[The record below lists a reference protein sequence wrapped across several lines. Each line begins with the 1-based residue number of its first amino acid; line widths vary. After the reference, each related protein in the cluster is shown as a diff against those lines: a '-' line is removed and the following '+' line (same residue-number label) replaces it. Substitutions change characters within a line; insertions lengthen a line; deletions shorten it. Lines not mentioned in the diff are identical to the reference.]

1 MSVEHRAKASQDFSA
16 RKIKRM
22 DDTEMIDMQTTN
34 KKLVGMEMQYD
45 PTVDFSIFG
54 LNKVGPLQDK
64 INNAD
69 PKFSSTFNDQDSGS
83 TAEKK
88 ETSKSGADISNNL
101 PED

>member
-1 MSVEHRAKASQDFSA
+1 VSVEHRAKATQDFSA

-54 LNKVGPLQDK
+54 LNKVGPLDK

-88 ETSKSGADISNNL
+88 ETSKSSADMSNNL